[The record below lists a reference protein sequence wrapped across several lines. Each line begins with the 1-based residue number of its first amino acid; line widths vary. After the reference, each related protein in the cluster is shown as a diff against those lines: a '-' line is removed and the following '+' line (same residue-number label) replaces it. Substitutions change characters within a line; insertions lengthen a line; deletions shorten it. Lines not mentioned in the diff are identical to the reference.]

1 MPRGKE
7 KKENLLG
14 KSEEVSIKGFIYFN
28 INFQPYIL
36 SESFFAE
43 VSL

>member
-1 MPRGKE
+1 MLRGKE

-14 KSEEVSIKGFIYFN
+14 KSEEVSIKGSIHFN
-28 INFQPYIL
+28 FNFQPYIL